1 MTIASRL
8 RQVLVLGIAWASLGG
23 IAAAKGP
30 KAERAADR
38 AMNELFSSA
47 KFEEAKDA
55 IESAIAECAGCS
67 KQTMALLHADLGI
80 IFVTGFQDTKKGTA
94 EMKKA
99 RALDPNVSLDP
110 AFITPE
116 VQAAFGA
123 AGRGTAGP
131 MEKEVVL
138 EDEPEEHTKKRKPPP
153 AEEAQRTECD
163 FDDDCHGGK
172 TCKAGA
178 CVTRPP
184 RPTPPRERSVWLSL
198 GLIQDAGFVSGSNL
212 CTKNSQVNSGNTCLR
227 ASGSQYH
234 GTPLPGSGGKLGLA
248 PSLATTRLTLAS
260 YFALSSSV
268 SGGLRVGYA
277 FAGTAPAPDGGK
289 KFFPLQAEI
298 QAAYWLSQKAL
309 STKHVGTFLE
319 ASGGIAQMVGH
330 GSAEVHENTAAPRP
344 ISQLDNPPVQKL
356 DVYQSSGQG
365 FAGGGAGIFVPLG
378 AGSALMVDL
387 RLSAFFPVAGFA
399 LGLGAGV
406 AFGP

>member
-1 MTIASRL
+1 MTIARRL
-8 RQVLVLGIAWASLGG
+8 RRILVLAIAWASLGG

-38 AMNELFSSA
+38 AMNDLFSA
-47 KFEEAKDA
+47 AQFDEAKDA
-55 IESAIAECAGCS
+55 IENAIAGCASCS
-67 KQTMALLHADLGI
+67 KQTLALLHLDLGI
-80 IFVTGFQDTKKGTA
+80 IFVTGFEDAKKGTA

-99 RALDPNVSLDP
+99 RALDPHVSLDP

-116 VQAAFGA
+116 VQAAFAA
-123 AGRGTAGP
+123 AGTGTAGP
-131 MEKEVVL
+131 MEREVVL
-138 EDEPEEHTKKRKPPP
+138 EDEPEEHTKKRRPHP
-153 AEEAQRTECD
+153 AEETQRTECD

-172 TCKAGA
+172 VCKEGD

-184 RPTPPRERSVWLSL
+184 PPTPPRERSAWLSL
-198 GLIQDAGFVSGSNL
+198 GLIQDFSFVSGSNL
-212 CTKNSQVNSGNTCLR
+212 CTQNSQVSSGNTCLR

-234 GTPLPGSGGKLGLA
+234 GRPLSGSGGQLGLA

-277 FAGTAPAPDGGK
+277 FAGTAPTPDGGK
-289 KFFPLQAEI
+289 KFFPLHAEVE
-298 QAAYWLSQKAL
+298 AAYWLSQNAL
-309 STKHVGTFLE
+309 STKHVGTFLK

-330 GSAEVHENTAAPRP
+330 GSVDVREDPAALRP
-344 ISQLDNPPVQKL
+344 ISQLDNPPAQKL
-356 DVYQSSGQG
+356 DVYQNSGLG
-365 FAGGGAGIFVPLG
+365 FVGAGAGIFVPFG

-387 RLSAFFPVAGFA
+387 RLSAFFPSAGFA